1 MEKVFYHDGH
11 KAGPE
16 EELRGRWEER
26 KAFSA
31 REMVFGCTN
40 IAFGKTILSILIPDH
55 AISKNFKELVRFFH
69 WKIKTDYCME
79 VSFK

>member
-16 EELRGRWEER
+16 EELRGSWEE
-26 KAFSA
+26 SVLC

-40 IAFGKTILSILIPDH
+40 IAFGKKDIVIINS
-55 AISKNFKELVRFFH
+55 
-69 WKIKTDYCME
+69 
-79 VSFK
+79 